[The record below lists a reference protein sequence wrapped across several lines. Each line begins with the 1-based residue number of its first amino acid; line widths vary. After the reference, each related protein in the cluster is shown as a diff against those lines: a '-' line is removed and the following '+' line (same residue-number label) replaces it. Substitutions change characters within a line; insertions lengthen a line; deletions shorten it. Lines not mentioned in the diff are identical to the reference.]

1 MLRLWRWF
9 KGWLWHLADALPPYL
24 MVEGPLETKETDANK
39 HYLSVASTRVE
50 VDEATFNLLVVG
62 ENLRVRYTRGH
73 RAINIDR
80 LMPSRGPG

>member
-1 MLRLWRWF
+1 MLRFWRWF
-9 KGWLWHLADALPPYL
+9 KGWLWHLADAFPPYL
-24 MVEGPLETKETDANK
+24 IVEGPLETKETDANK

-50 VDEATFNLLVVG
+50 VDEATVGLLVVG
-62 ENLRVRYTRGH
+62 ENLRVRYTRGR